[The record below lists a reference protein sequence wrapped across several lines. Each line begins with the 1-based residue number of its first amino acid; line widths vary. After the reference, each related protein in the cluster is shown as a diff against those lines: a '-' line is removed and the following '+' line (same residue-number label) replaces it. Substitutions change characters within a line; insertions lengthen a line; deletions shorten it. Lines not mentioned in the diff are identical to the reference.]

1 MAREQKKENK
11 ELTPEERLQQAL
23 VPEEEWPYELPE
35 GWKWV
40 RIGGIS
46 ELYNGRAFKP
56 TDWSNEGLPI
66 VRIQNLNDRE
76 AEYNHYAGEVDEQY
90 ALHGGELLFA
100 WSGTP
105 GTSFGAHIWWGK
117 EAVLNQHIFKME
129 FDENLLNKRY
139 FMHAINQQLN
149 KLISVAHGGAGL
161 QHVTKGVFE
170 NTAIPLPDL
179 ATQESLVSFIDKQ
192 CARLDEVSEEI
203 ESVLDSSEKRKQS
216 ILYKAM
222 TGDLS
227 ERWRKENGYS
237 LEEWDRRS
245 VNDICRDIKVGI
257 VIKPTRY
264 YTDSSGIPAFRSANV
279 REFHV
284 QDSDWVYIN
293 EQGQRE
299 NQRTIVHTN
308 DVLIVR
314 SGNPGTA
321 CVVPEKFDGCNAI
334 DIIIAV
340 PDQSVIDPDYL
351 CIFTNS
357 PIGHGQ
363 IKSGVRGMALTH
375 FNVTSYGKLEI
386 AVPSL
391 AEQHE
396 IVHLVKQY
404 LEKEK
409 TVEETAMSVLNQLE
423 TTRQAILNKAFR
435 GELVC

>member
-1 MAREQKKENK
+1 MVKKK
-11 ELTPEERLQQAL
+11 DAALSPEERLQQAH
-23 VPEEEWPYELPE
+23 VPEKEWPYELPKE
-35 GWKWV
+35 WKWV
-40 RIGGIS
+40 RTGDINCYQGIS
-46 ELYNGRAFKP
+46 ITPADSKNKLFELYSVPSFDGNYPEIIEGKDIGSSKQTVEVGDVLLCKINPRINRVWYVTGHTKNQLVASSEWIVIRNNRIEPRYLMYCLRAQYFRQLLL
-56 TDWSNEGLPI
+56 SNVSGVGGSLMRAQPKFVKNYPI
-66 VRIQNLNDRE
+66 PIAPYSVQVQIADFLDRE
-76 AEYNHYAGEVDEQY
+76 
-90 ALHGGELLFA
+90 F
-100 WSGTP
+100 
-105 GTSFGAHIWWGK
+105 
-117 EAVLNQHIFKME
+117 
-129 FDENLLNKRY
+129 
-139 FMHAINQQLN
+139 
-149 KLISVAHGGAGL
+149 
-161 QHVTKGVFE
+161 
-170 NTAIPLPDL
+170 
-179 ATQESLVSFIDKQ
+179 
-192 CARLDEVSEEI
+192 ARLNEAQEQIQSVIDSAEE
-203 ESVLDSSEKRKQS
+203 RKQS

-227 ERWRKENGYS
+227 ARWRKENGYS
-237 LEEWDRRS
+237 LEEWDRCS

-321 CVVPEKFDGCNAI
+321 CVVPKKFDGCNAI

>member
-293 EQGQRE
+293 ELDDSWRWWNDLEISCRFFVLPDSSRKGLVKPHW
-299 NQRTIVHTN
+299 RTWSFGF
-308 DVLIVR
+308 R
-314 SGNPGTA
+314 GA
-321 CVVPEKFDGCNAI
+321 CQVEIGEGC
-334 DIIIAV
+334 
-340 PDQSVIDPDYL
+340 PWSSVSL
-351 CIFTNS
+351 
-357 PIGHGQ
+357 
-363 IKSGVRGMALTH
+363 KSGKEDWYPCRSVRWG
-375 FNVTSYGKLEI
+375 
-386 AVPSL
+386 
-391 AEQHE
+391 
-396 IVHLVKQY
+396 
-404 LEKEK
+404 
-409 TVEETAMSVLNQLE
+409 
-423 TTRQAILNKAFR
+423 
-435 GELVC
+435 